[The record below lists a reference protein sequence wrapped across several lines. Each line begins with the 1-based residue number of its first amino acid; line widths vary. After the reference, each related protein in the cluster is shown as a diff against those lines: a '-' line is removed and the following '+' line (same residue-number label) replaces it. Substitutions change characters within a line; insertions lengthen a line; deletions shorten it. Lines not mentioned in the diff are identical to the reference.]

1 MTDERG
7 KTLSTVLWSVGI
19 AAAVAA
25 VIALSLLPSRGWAP
39 VDAPAAKDGP
49 GDLDAAADAWSGFQ
63 PVETMMVRAEDVVEL
78 VGLMTAE
85 TGKDNETPGAEPLP
99 VRYVWCEDDGHA
111 EDNLED
117 DDDDEPAADGLDDEV
132 PAPADDI
139 PPEPDPADDVWPPPV
154 DPDEIDD
161 PFEIDDLDDDAPRAP
176 MLPFEQRTYRDDG
189 AAEADVADDGLPPPP
204 VPSGE
209 KAEPDAELHAAVF
222 VLNVPQSGTYY
233 PWARVWWQDSCGD
246 SLYVV
251 LEREGAAAQEYVLQ
265 DGTHKSWHW
274 LPVTGP
280 VGLKLTAGDYRLTV
294 RNREDG
300 ARLSRILLAP
310 KDFRTYKPET
320 PEG

>member
-7 KTLSTVLWSVGI
+7 RTLSTVLWSVGI

-39 VDAPAAKDGP
+39 VDVPAAKDGP
-49 GDLDAAADAWSGFQ
+49 GDLDAAAAAWSGFQ
-63 PVETMMVRAEDVVEL
+63 PVETIMVRAEDVVEL

-85 TGKDNETPGAEPLP
+85 TGKDNETPGAETLP

-117 DDDDEPAADGLDDEV
+117 DDDGEPAADGLDDEG
-132 PAPADDI
+132 PAPADD
-139 PPEPDPADDVWPPPV
+139 VGPPPV

-161 PFEIDDLDDDAPRAP
+161 PFEIDDLDDDGPRAP
-176 MLPFEQRTYRDDG
+176 LLPFEQRTYHGDG
-189 AAEADVADDGLPPPP
+189 LVEADVADDGLPQPP
-204 VPSGE
+204 VPPEE
-209 KAEPDAELHAAVF
+209 KAEPDAEQHEAVF
-222 VLNVPQSGTYY
+222 VLNVPRAGTYY

-251 LEREGAAAQEYVLQ
+251 LEREGAAQEYVLQ